1 MNALASLKLTAA
13 AIALFAA
20 GIAGSYMA
28 PEPALWAI
36 AAPLV
41 LLAANLVAAIA
52 RHPTFRRQAALLAF
66 HLALA
71 ALALLA
77 AAGQLT
83 SLKGRVELTAGEAF
97 AGGLL
102 QAEKGPLHLERLQ
115 RVWFVNEGF
124 EIDYAA
130 KLKRGETRN
139 TVRWRDET
147 GAERVSVIGDQTPL
161 VVHGYRFY
169 TTPNKGFA
177 PLFTWQPERGPA
189 RLGSV
194 HLPSFPAWE
203 NVQSAEWTPPGSG
216 RRLTFTLHVET
227 PLVVPEGRWRLG
239 LPERHRLKLELDDGE
254 RRVIE
259 PGAVVAVGGGRL
271 RYEGLGTWM
280 GYQVFADWTLPW
292 MLAACVVA
300 VLSLA
305 GHFWRRLFARPWQEP
320 A

>member
-20 GIAGSYMA
+20 GIAGSYVA

-41 LLAANLVAAIA
+41 LLAVNLAAAIV
-52 RHPTFRRQAALLAF
+52 RHPAFRRQAALLVF
-66 HLALA
+66 HLALG

-77 AAGQLT
+77 AAGQLM
-83 SLKGRVELTAGEAF
+83 SLKGRVELTTGEAF
-97 AGGLL
+97 AGQLL
-102 QAEKGPLHLERLQ
+102 EGEHGPLHLQRLH

-130 KLKRGETRN
+130 NLKRGETRN
-139 TVRWRDET
+139 TIRWRDEAGT
-147 GAERVSVIGDQTPL
+147 ERVSVIGDQTPL
-161 VVHGYRFY
+161 VVHGYRLY

-177 PLFTWQPERGPA
+177 PVFTWQPERGAA

-194 HLPSFPAWE
+194 HLPSFPAWH
-203 NVQSAEWTPPGSG
+203 NVQSAEWTPPG
-216 RRLTFTLHVET
+216 RARPLTFTLHLEEPV
-227 PLVVPEGRWRLG
+227 VVPDGRWRLR
-239 LPERHRLKLELDDGE
+239 LPVRHRLEVELDGA
-254 RRVIE
+254 RRE
-259 PGAVVAVGGGRL
+259 LAPGALIDLGAGRL
-271 RYEGLGTWM
+271 RYEGLTTWM

-292 MLAACVVA
+292 MLAAA
-300 VLSLA
+300 LLAAASLA
-305 GHFWRRLFARPWQEP
+305 WHFWRRFFARPWQEE